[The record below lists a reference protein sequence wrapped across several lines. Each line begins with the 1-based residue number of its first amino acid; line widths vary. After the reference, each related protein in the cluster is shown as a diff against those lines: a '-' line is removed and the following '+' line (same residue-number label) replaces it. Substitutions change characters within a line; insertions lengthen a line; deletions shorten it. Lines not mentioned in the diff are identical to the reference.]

1 MSGSRRRNA
10 ARPGVAGPA
19 GAAQAGAGGPGI
31 EARGLSKTYFDRKR
45 GEVEAARDVRFSCDF
60 GEIFGLLGPNGAG
73 KTTTLRMLSTVLTPT
88 AGDAL
93 VNGISVKDDP
103 IGVRRSIGFLSG
115 TTGLYRRLTPRE
127 TLRYFGRLHDM
138 DEASLATR
146 IEHVLGTLDITPYAD
161 TRCEKLSTGMA
172 QKVSIA
178 RAIIHDPPVLILD
191 EPTTGLDILAA
202 GAMTDFIEEARTQGK
217 CVLFSTHIMSEVEK
231 LCDRVCVIHEGT
243 VRATGTLDELRQHT
257 GQRYLEDI
265 FRVLIR

>member
-1 MSGSRRRNA
+1 MNA
-10 ARPGVAGPA
+10 STERL
-19 GAAQAGAGGPGI
+19 GI
-31 EARGLSKTYFDRKR
+31 EVLGLTKTFYDRKR
-45 GEVEAARDVRFSCDF
+45 GQVQAARDVRFECAA

-93 VNGISVKDDP
+93 VQGLSVIGDP
-103 IGVRRSIGFLSG
+103 LAVRRAIGFLSG

-127 TLRYFGRLHDM
+127 TLEYFGRLHGLE
-138 DEASLATR
+138 EATLAGR
-146 IEHVLGTLDITPYAD
+146 IEAVMGALEITPYAD

-202 GAMTDFIEEARTQGK
+202 SAMIDFIEQAKIEGK

-231 LCDRVCVIHEGT
+231 LCDRVGIIHEGA
-243 VRATGTLDELRQHT
+243 VRSVGTLDQLRSRT
-257 GQRYLEDI
+257 GHQYLEDI
-265 FRVLIR
+265 FKALIENKVEGP